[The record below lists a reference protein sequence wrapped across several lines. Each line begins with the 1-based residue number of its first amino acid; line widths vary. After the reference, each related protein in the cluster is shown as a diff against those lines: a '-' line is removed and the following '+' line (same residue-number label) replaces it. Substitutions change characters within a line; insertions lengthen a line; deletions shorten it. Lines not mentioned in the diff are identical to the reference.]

1 MEQYLSLVLLL
12 IILGLTADSW
22 RQLRRKAAR
31 AGASRRVLLDTSVLI
46 DGRILELAKT
56 GWLNDE
62 LVIPRSVLSELQL
75 LADGSNTDKRTRA
88 RYGMDVVAEL
98 QRVEQ
103 VTVTILPDNH
113 HTPEGVDNRLL
124 ELAREQGFALAT
136 IDYNLNKIAV
146 VEGVTVLNINELAKV
161 IRLQVL
167 PGERVKIKLIQ
178 EGQGKDQAVGYL
190 EDGAM
195 VVVAHAKKHLGE
207 TVEVEISR
215 ALQTDAGKMVFAELV
230 KAAATQPANK
240 TASSIQT
247 EVASAKTAPEPAKR
261 SRQAA
266 KTIKT
271 VGSHTPNTLNTTST
285 QATTNKAKTRTKTK
299 TVKPQSTP
307 QPAQT
312 AQVSTDKNTARST
325 KRRSRKSKSRQD
337 EYLDRII
344 NTTSTKQ

>member
-1 MEQYLSLVLLL
+1 MEEYLTLALVL
-12 IILGLTADSW
+12 IILGLTTDSW
-22 RQLRRKAAR
+22 RRLRLKTTRS
-31 AGASRRVLLDTSVLI
+31 GGGRRVLLDTSVLI

-103 VTVTILPDNH
+103 VTVTILPDNRN
-113 HTPEGVDNRLL
+113 TPEGVDNRLL

-167 PGERVKIKLIQ
+167 PGEHVKIKLIQ

-195 VVVAHAKKHLGE
+195 VVVAHAKQYIGE
-207 TVEVEISR
+207 AVEVEISR
-215 ALQTDAGKMVFAELV
+215 ALQTDAGKMIFAELV
-230 KAAATQPANK
+230 KKPVAVVESLPINYDNQLKQHTTKPTKQPKQAVKQLKNNQSRPTQSKVNNQPIKATIQAK
-240 TASSIQT
+240 STAKPT
-247 EVASAKTAPEPAKR
+247 KERR
-261 SRQAA
+261 SNQ
-266 KTIKT
+266 I
-271 VGSHTPNTLNTTST
+271 
-285 QATTNKAKTRTKTK
+285 
-299 TVKPQSTP
+299 STP
-307 QPAQT
+307 
-312 AQVSTDKNTARST
+312 SSRST
-325 KRRSRKSKSRQD
+325 KQHSRKPKSRQD

-344 NTTSTKQ
+344 NNTSTK

>member
-1 MEQYLSLVLLL
+1 MEEYLTLALVL

-22 RQLRRKAAR
+22 RRLRLKTTRS
-31 AGASRRVLLDTSVLI
+31 GGGRRVLLDTSVLI

-103 VTVTILPDNH
+103 VTVTILPDNRN
-113 HTPEGVDNRLL
+113 TPEGVDNRLL
-124 ELAREQGFALAT
+124 ELAREQGFSLAT

-167 PGERVKIKLIQ
+167 PGEHVKIKLIQ

-195 VVVAHAKKHLGE
+195 VVVAHAKQYIGE
-207 TVEVEISR
+207 AVEVEISR
-215 ALQTDAGKMVFAELV
+215 ALQTDAGKMIFAELV
-230 KAAATQPANK
+230 KKP
-240 TASSIQT
+240 
-247 EVASAKTAPEPAKR
+247 VAVVESLPINHDNQLKQHTTKSAKQPK
-261 SRQAA
+261 Q
-266 KTIKT
+266 
-271 VGSHTPNTLNTTST
+271 
-285 QATTNKAKTRTKTK
+285 
-299 TVKPQSTP
+299 TVKQAKNNQSRPAQSKSNNQSIKATIQVKSTAKPTKERRSNQISTP
-307 QPAQT
+307 
-312 AQVSTDKNTARST
+312 SSRST
-325 KRRSRKSKSRQD
+325 KQRSRKPKSRQD

-344 NTTSTKQ
+344 NNTSTK

>member
-1 MEQYLSLVLLL
+1 MEEYLTLTLVL

-22 RQLRRKAAR
+22 RRLRFKTTRS
-31 AGASRRVLLDTSVLI
+31 GGGRRVLLDTSVLI

-88 RYGMDVVAEL
+88 RYGMDIVAEL

-103 VTVTILPDNH
+103 VTVTILPDNRN
-113 HTPEGVDNRLL
+113 TPEGVDNRLL

-167 PGERVKIKLIQ
+167 PGEHVKIKLIQ

-195 VVVAHAKKHLGE
+195 VVVAHAHKQIGE

-215 ALQTDAGKMVFAELV
+215 ALQTDAGKMIFAELV
-230 KAAATQPANK
+230 KKPVVVAEPSLINHDNQLRQHATKSTKQPKQAVKQAKNNQSRSAQPK
-240 TASSIQT
+240 VNNQSIKATIQAKPTAKPT
-247 EVASAKTAPEPAKR
+247 KERR
-261 SRQAA
+261 SNQ
-266 KTIKT
+266 I
-271 VGSHTPNTLNTTST
+271 STTS
-285 QATTNKAKTRTKTK
+285 
-299 TVKPQSTP
+299 SH
-307 QPAQT
+307 
-312 AQVSTDKNTARST
+312 ST
-325 KRRSRKSKSRQD
+325 KQRSRKPKSRQD

-344 NTTSTKQ
+344 NNTSTK

>member
-1 MEQYLSLVLLL
+1 MEEYLTLALVL

-22 RQLRRKAAR
+22 RRLRLKTTRS
-31 AGASRRVLLDTSVLI
+31 GGGRRVLLDTSVLI

-103 VTVTILPDNH
+103 VTVTILPDNRN
-113 HTPEGVDNRLL
+113 TPEGVDNRLL

-167 PGERVKIKLIQ
+167 PGEHVKIKLIQ

-195 VVVAHAKKHLGE
+195 VVVAHAKQYIGE
-207 TVEVEISR
+207 AVEVEISR
-215 ALQTDAGKMVFAELV
+215 ALQTDAGKMIFAELV
-230 KAAATQPANK
+230 KKPVAVVESLPINHDNQLRQHATKPTKQPKQAVKQVKNNQLRSQLKANNQPIK
-240 TASSIQT
+240 ATIQAKSTAKPT
-247 EVASAKTAPEPAKR
+247 KERR
-261 SRQAA
+261 SNQ
-266 KTIKT
+266 I
-271 VGSHTPNTLNTTST
+271 
-285 QATTNKAKTRTKTK
+285 
-299 TVKPQSTP
+299 STP
-307 QPAQT
+307 
-312 AQVSTDKNTARST
+312 SSHST
-325 KRRSRKSKSRQD
+325 KQRSRKPKSRQD

-344 NTTSTKQ
+344 NNTSTK

>member
-1 MEQYLSLVLLL
+1 MEEYLTLALVL

-22 RQLRRKAAR
+22 RRLRLKTTRS
-31 AGASRRVLLDTSVLI
+31 GGGRRVLLDTSVLI

-103 VTVTILPDNH
+103 VKVTILPDNRN
-113 HTPEGVDNRLL
+113 TPEGVDNRLL
-124 ELAREQGFALAT
+124 ELAREQGFSLAT

-167 PGERVKIKLIQ
+167 PGEHVKIKLIQ

-195 VVVAHAKKHLGE
+195 VVVAHAKQYIGE
-207 TVEVEISR
+207 AVEVEISR
-215 ALQTDAGKMVFAELV
+215 ALQTDAGKMIFAELV
-230 KAAATQPANK
+230 KKP
-240 TASSIQT
+240 
-247 EVASAKTAPEPAKR
+247 VAVVESLPINHDNQLKQHTTKSAKQPK
-261 SRQAA
+261 Q
-266 KTIKT
+266 
-271 VGSHTPNTLNTTST
+271 
-285 QATTNKAKTRTKTK
+285 
-299 TVKPQSTP
+299 TVKQAKNNQSRPAQSKSNNQSIKATIQVKSTAKPTKERRSNQISTP
-307 QPAQT
+307 
-312 AQVSTDKNTARST
+312 SSRST
-325 KRRSRKSKSRQD
+325 KQRSRKPKSRQD

-344 NTTSTKQ
+344 NNTSTK

>member
-1 MEQYLSLVLLL
+1 MKEYLTLALVL

-22 RQLRRKAAR
+22 RRLRLKTTRS
-31 AGASRRVLLDTSVLI
+31 GGGRRVLLDTSVLI

-103 VTVTILPDNH
+103 VTVTILPDNRN
-113 HTPEGVDNRLL
+113 TPEGVDNRLL

-167 PGERVKIKLIQ
+167 PGEHVKIKLIQ

-195 VVVAHAKKHLGE
+195 VVVAHAKQYIGE
-207 TVEVEISR
+207 AVEVKISR
-215 ALQTDAGKMVFAELV
+215 ALQTDAGKMIFAELV
-230 KAAATQPANK
+230 KKPVAVVESLPINYDNQLKQHTTKSTKQPKQAVKQLKNNQSRPTQSKVNNQPIKATIQAK
-240 TASSIQT
+240 STAKPT
-247 EVASAKTAPEPAKR
+247 KERR
-261 SRQAA
+261 SNQ
-266 KTIKT
+266 I
-271 VGSHTPNTLNTTST
+271 
-285 QATTNKAKTRTKTK
+285 
-299 TVKPQSTP
+299 STP
-307 QPAQT
+307 
-312 AQVSTDKNTARST
+312 SSRST
-325 KRRSRKSKSRQD
+325 KQRSRKPKSRQD

-344 NTTSTKQ
+344 NNTSTK

>member
-1 MEQYLSLVLLL
+1 MEEYLTLALVL

-22 RQLRRKAAR
+22 RRLRLKTTRS
-31 AGASRRVLLDTSVLI
+31 GGGRRVLLDTSVLI

-103 VTVTILPDNH
+103 VTVTILPDNRN
-113 HTPEGVDNRLL
+113 TPEGVDNRLL

-167 PGERVKIKLIQ
+167 PGEHVKIKLIQ

-195 VVVAHAKKHLGE
+195 VVVAHAKQYIGE
-207 TVEVEISR
+207 AVEVEISR
-215 ALQTDAGKMVFAELV
+215 ALQTDAGKMIFAELV
-230 KAAATQPANK
+230 KKPVAVAESLLINHDNQLKQHTTKSTKQPKQAVKQLKNNQSRPAQSKANSQSIKATIQAK
-240 TASSIQT
+240 STAKPT
-247 EVASAKTAPEPAKR
+247 KERR
-261 SRQAA
+261 SNQ
-266 KTIKT
+266 I
-271 VGSHTPNTLNTTST
+271 
-285 QATTNKAKTRTKTK
+285 
-299 TVKPQSTP
+299 STP
-307 QPAQT
+307 
-312 AQVSTDKNTARST
+312 SARST
-325 KRRSRKSKSRQD
+325 KQYSRKPKSRQD

-344 NTTSTKQ
+344 NNTSTK

>member
-1 MEQYLSLVLLL
+1 MEEYLTLALVL

-22 RQLRRKAAR
+22 RRLRLKTTRS
-31 AGASRRVLLDTSVLI
+31 GGGRRVLLDTSVLI

-103 VTVTILPDNH
+103 VTVTILPDNRN
-113 HTPEGVDNRLL
+113 TPEGVDNRLL

-167 PGERVKIKLIQ
+167 PGEHVKIKLIQ
-178 EGQGKDQAVGYL
+178 EGQGKDQAIGYL

-195 VVVAHAKKHLGE
+195 VVVAHAKQYIGE
-207 TVEVEISR
+207 TVDVEISR
-215 ALQTDAGKMVFAELV
+215 ALQTDAGKMIFAELV
-230 KAAATQPANK
+230 KKP
-240 TASSIQT
+240 
-247 EVASAKTAPEPAKR
+247 VAVMESLPINHDNQLKQRTTKSAKQPKQAVKQAKNNQSRPAQPKANN
-261 SRQAA
+261 QP
-266 KTIKT
+266 I
-271 VGSHTPNTLNTTST
+271 
-285 QATTNKAKTRTKTK
+285 KAKI
-299 TVKPQSTP
+299 Q
-307 QPAQT
+307 
-312 AQVSTDKNTARST
+312 ARST
-325 KRRSRKSKSRQD
+325 AKPTKERRSNQISTTSSRSTKQRSHKPKSRQD

-344 NTTSTKQ
+344 NNTSTK

>member
-12 IILGLTADSW
+12 IIFGLTADNW
-22 RQLRRKAAR
+22 RQLRHKASR
-31 AGASRRVLLDTSVLI
+31 TGASRRVLLDTSVLI

-103 VTVTILPDNH
+103 VTVMILPDNH

-215 ALQTDAGKMVFAELV
+215 ALQTDAGKMVFAELI
-230 KAAATQPANK
+230 KAAVTQPANK

-261 SRQAA
+261 SRQAT
-266 KTIKT
+266 KTIKS

-307 QPAQT
+307 QPAPT
-312 AQVSTDKNTARST
+312 AQVSTDKNIARST
-325 KRRSRKSKSRQD
+325 KRRSRKPKSRQD

>member
-1 MEQYLSLVLLL
+1 MEEYLTLALVL

-22 RQLRRKAAR
+22 SRLRLKTTRS
-31 AGASRRVLLDTSVLI
+31 GGGRRVLLDTSVLI

-103 VTVTILPDNH
+103 VTVTILPDNRN
-113 HTPEGVDNRLL
+113 TPEGVDNRLL

-167 PGERVKIKLIQ
+167 PGEHVKIKLIQ

-195 VVVAHAKKHLGE
+195 VVVAHAKQYIGE
-207 TVEVEISR
+207 AVEVEISR
-215 ALQTDAGKMVFAELV
+215 ALQTDAGKMIFAELV
-230 KAAATQPANK
+230 KKP
-240 TASSIQT
+240 
-247 EVASAKTAPEPAKR
+247 VAVMESLPINHDNQLKQNTTKSAKQPK
-261 SRQAA
+261 Q
-266 KTIKT
+266 
-271 VGSHTPNTLNTTST
+271 
-285 QATTNKAKTRTKTK
+285 
-299 TVKPQSTP
+299 TVKQAKNNQSRPAQSKSNNQSIKATIQVKSTAKPTKERRSNQISTP
-307 QPAQT
+307 
-312 AQVSTDKNTARST
+312 SSRST
-325 KRRSRKSKSRQD
+325 KQRSRKPKSRQD

-344 NTTSTKQ
+344 NNTSTK

>member
-1 MEQYLSLVLLL
+1 MEEYLTLALVL

-22 RQLRRKAAR
+22 RRLRFKTTRS
-31 AGASRRVLLDTSVLI
+31 GGGRRVLLDTSVLI

-98 QRVEQ
+98 HPVEQ
-103 VTVTILPDNH
+103 VTVTILPDNRN
-113 HTPEGVDNRLL
+113 TPEGVDNRLL

-167 PGERVKIKLIQ
+167 PGEHVKIKLIQ

-195 VVVAHAKKHLGE
+195 VVVAHAKQYIGE
-207 TVEVEISR
+207 AVEVEISR
-215 ALQTDAGKMVFAELV
+215 ALQTDAGKMIFAELV
-230 KAAATQPANK
+230 KKPVAVVESLPINHDNQLKQHATKSTKQPKQAVKQLKNNQSRPAQSKAN
-240 TASSIQT
+240 SQPI
-247 EVASAKTAPEPAKR
+247 
-261 SRQAA
+261 
-266 KTIKT
+266 
-271 VGSHTPNTLNTTST
+271 
-285 QATTNKAKTRTKTK
+285 KAKIQA
-299 TVKPQSTP
+299 KPTAKLAKERRSNQISTP
-307 QPAQT
+307 
-312 AQVSTDKNTARST
+312 SSRST
-325 KRRSRKSKSRQD
+325 KQRSRKPKSRQD

-344 NTTSTKQ
+344 NNTSTK

>member
-1 MEQYLSLVLLL
+1 MEEYLTLALVL

-22 RQLRRKAAR
+22 RRLRLKTTRS
-31 AGASRRVLLDTSVLI
+31 GGGRRVLLDTSVLI

-103 VTVTILPDNH
+103 VTVTILPDNRN
-113 HTPEGVDNRLL
+113 TPEGVDNRLL

-167 PGERVKIKLIQ
+167 PGEHVKIKLIQ

-195 VVVAHAKKHLGE
+195 VVVAHAKQYIGE
-207 TVEVEISR
+207 AVEVEISR
-215 ALQTDAGKMVFAELV
+215 ALQTDAGKMIFAELV
-230 KAAATQPANK
+230 KKP
-240 TASSIQT
+240 
-247 EVASAKTAPEPAKR
+247 VAVVESLPINHDNQLKQHTTKSAKQPK
-261 SRQAA
+261 Q
-266 KTIKT
+266 
-271 VGSHTPNTLNTTST
+271 
-285 QATTNKAKTRTKTK
+285 
-299 TVKPQSTP
+299 TVKQAKNNQSRPAQSKANSQSIKATIQAKSTAKPMKERRSNQISTP
-307 QPAQT
+307 
-312 AQVSTDKNTARST
+312 SSNST
-325 KRRSRKSKSRQD
+325 KQRSRKPKSRQD

-344 NTTSTKQ
+344 NNTSTK

>member
-1 MEQYLSLVLLL
+1 MEEYLTLALVL

-22 RQLRRKAAR
+22 RRLRFKTTRSGGGR
-31 AGASRRVLLDTSVLI
+31 QVLLDTSVLI

-103 VTVTILPDNH
+103 VTVTILPDNRN
-113 HTPEGVDNRLL
+113 TPEGVDNRLL

-167 PGERVKIKLIQ
+167 PGEHVKIKLIQ

-195 VVVAHAKKHLGE
+195 VVVAHAKQYIGE
-207 TVEVEISR
+207 AVEVEISR
-215 ALQTDAGKMVFAELV
+215 ALQTDAGKMIFAELV
-230 KAAATQPANK
+230 KKPVAVVESLPINHDNQLRQHATKSTKQPKQAVKQLKNNQLRPAQSKANNQSIK
-240 TASSIQT
+240 ATIQAKPTAKPT
-247 EVASAKTAPEPAKR
+247 KERR
-261 SRQAA
+261 SNQ
-266 KTIKT
+266 I
-271 VGSHTPNTLNTTST
+271 
-285 QATTNKAKTRTKTK
+285 
-299 TVKPQSTP
+299 STP
-307 QPAQT
+307 
-312 AQVSTDKNTARST
+312 SSRST
-325 KRRSRKSKSRQD
+325 KQRSCKPKSRQD

-344 NTTSTKQ
+344 NNTSTK